1 MFFSDYSEFLEPD
14 QDIAGF
20 GGPVNAMGRS
30 DAQYLAEMT
39 ARHDLAYSE
48 FTSIIS
54 KRLVAQPYP
63 FSFQNTN
70 PFCPLCLRLVSRSS
84 AFTTCFINDERNYL
98 IHQECLTRER
108 GYELRNVGEIVKS
121 EISVQEGR
129 MEQMSKMDQKSEM
142 R

>member
-1 MFFSDYSEFLEPD
+1 MFFSDYSEFLDPD
-14 QDIAGF
+14 QDISGF
-20 GGPVNAMGRS
+20 GGPAKTMGRS
-30 DAQYLAEMT
+30 DAQYLAELT

-54 KRLVAQPYP
+54 KRLVSQPYP

-84 AFTTCFINDERNYL
+84 AFITCYINDERNYL
-98 IHQECLTRER
+98 IHQECLSRER

-121 EISVQEGR
+121 EINVKEGK
-129 MEQMSKMDQKSEM
+129 MEQITRFDQKGEM